1 MTLGMLR
8 SATFIGLAV
17 LAASTA
23 LAAKKGG
30 PWKLGDIIVE
40 QAWARLAPGGAGTGS
55 VYLTVHNKS
64 GQDDLLLAVDISLA
78 ELTAIYSTTVKD
90 GVASM
95 DPLPMGVN
103 LPSHGEVVMRPG
115 SLHIMMT
122 GVSKDTK
129 VGDLLPVTMVFR
141 DAGSLDLK
149 VPVVPLGA
157 GDPAEQ
163 HVKHPAEGMKH

>member
-8 SATFIGLAV
+8 SATIIGLAV

-40 QAWARLAPGGAGTGS
+40 QAWDRLAPGGAGTGS

-78 ELTAIYSTTVKD
+78 ESTAIYSTTVKD

-103 LPSHGEVVMRPG
+103 LPSQERSGDAAGQSSHHDDGRVEGHEGRRSVACHHG
-115 SLHIMMT
+115 
-122 GVSKDTK
+122 
-129 VGDLLPVTMVFR
+129 
-141 DAGSLDLK
+141 
-149 VPVVPLGA
+149 VPRCWFP
-157 GDPAEQ
+157 
-163 HVKHPAEGMKH
+163 